1 MTSFSSMEDQNFWN
15 ILFHLEEIR
24 KPINLVSFLKKYEI
38 NRDDFYLFY
47 EKSHFY
53 GLSVDLRPKDTEFL
67 LMPLSWRRDYGD
79 VLLASNSHR
88 ELIKDVQAASKD
100 GRVCEFT
107 FLDQSS
113 IRVRPWRV
121 VLSQNVYKIITED
134 ILTKKLI
141 TIDMNE
147 VEDIEFQSFDYQSM
161 YSRFE
166 IEEYINALR
175 HIDGSDQRLII
186 KLAYGHELQP
196 ISNLIFLG
204 HPYSTTN
211 QYGEIIWAASVEK
224 SLYLFDWLYSMR
236 DHIEI
241 LEPSCIKE
249 EFEDFCQKRKNAA

>member
-1 MTSFSSMEDQNFWN
+1 MTSFSSIEDQNFWN

-24 KPINLVSFLKKYEI
+24 KPVDLVSFLRKNEI
-38 NRDDFYLFY
+38 NRDEFYLFY

-53 GLSVDLRPKDTEFL
+53 GLAIDLRPKNEEFL

-79 VLLASNSHR
+79 ILLQNNGHR
-88 ELIKDVQAASKD
+88 ELIKDIQAASKD
-100 GRVCEFT
+100 GRGCEFK
-107 FLDQSS
+107 FLDQSKKK
-113 IRVRPWRV
+113 VRPWRV
-121 VLSQNVYKIITED
+121 VLSQNLYKVISED
-134 ILTKKLI
+134 VQTKQLI

-147 VEDIEFQSFDYQSM
+147 VEDIEFQEFDYRSL

-175 HIDGSDQRLII
+175 HIDGSDQRLVL
-186 KLAYGHELQP
+186 KVEYGFEIPP

-211 QYGEIIWAASVEK
+211 QYGELIWAASVEK

-236 DHIEI
+236 DNIEI
-241 LEPSCIKE
+241 LEPSDLRD
-249 EFEDFCQKRKNAA
+249 EFEEFCQKRKNVA

>member
-1 MTSFSSMEDQNFWN
+1 MTLFSSNEDQKFWN

-24 KPINLVSFLKKYEI
+24 KPVNLTTFLRKNEI
-38 NRDDFYLFY
+38 DKDEFYLFY

-53 GLSVDLRPKDTEFL
+53 GLAVDLRPRDTEFL

-79 VLLASNSHR
+79 ILLANNGHR
-88 ELIKDVQAASKD
+88 ELIKDIQVASKE
-100 GRVCEFT
+100 GRVCEFK
-107 FLDQSS
+107 FLDHSKKK
-113 IRVRPWRV
+113 VRPWRV
-121 VLSQNVYKIITED
+121 VLSQNVYKVISED
-134 ILTKKLI
+134 VVTKKLI

-147 VEDIEFQSFDYQSM
+147 VDDIEFQDFDYRSM

-186 KLAYGHELQP
+186 KLSYGFEIP
-196 ISNLIFLG
+196 EISNLIFLG

-224 SLYLFDWLYSMR
+224 SLYLFDWLYSMK
-236 DHIEI
+236 DNIEI
-241 LEPSCIKE
+241 LEPSNLKE
-249 EFEDFCQKRKNAA
+249 EFEEFCQKRKNAA

>member
-15 ILFHLEEIR
+15 ILFNLEEIR
-24 KPINLVSFLKKYEI
+24 KPISLVSFLRKNHI
-38 NRDDFYLFY
+38 NRDEFYMFY

-53 GLSVDLRPKDTEFL
+53 GLSIDLRPKDDEFL

-79 VLLASNSHR
+79 ILLENTSHR
-88 ELIKDVQAASKD
+88 ELIKDIQAACKD

-107 FLDQSS
+107 FLDHSKKK
-113 IRVRPWRV
+113 VRPWRV
-121 VLSQNVYKIITED
+121 VLSQNLYKVISED
-134 ILTKKLI
+134 VVTKKLI

-147 VEDIEFQSFDYQSM
+147 VDDIEFQDFDYASM

-175 HIDGSDQRLII
+175 HIDGSDQRLVL
-186 KLAYGHELQP
+186 KLNYGFELTP

-236 DHIEI
+236 DQIEI

-249 EFEDFCQKRKNAA
+249 EFEEFCQKRRNAA